1 MHVGAAGLR
10 ARSLARRAVAAV
22 AALAV
27 LAFAPA
33 PTPGGL
39 GVPAALAFAPAA
51 IAADAPDNPSDI
63 PGIPLPGPI
72 TTGILGGPVF
82 DVVYRIDLAPGTIL
96 VAGLS
101 GSPGTDFD
109 LYLFDSSATTVFTT
123 VGLVA
128 RSTGPTSDE
137 SISYGTMTG
146 GRFYLNL
153 HGFGE
158 LQGAYTL
165 TVQTAVDRTPPI
177 ASILLEGGRPATNR
191 DTVGVTLTATD
202 DLSAVVDMAFSLDGV
217 AFGPWQP
224 FAPTASVILFPGD
237 GPKSVWARVR
247 NSVGLVSAAAVGT
260 ITVDT
265 RPPQVVSVSPAPDS
279 RVGSLR
285 PVLRVTFDEPIDA
298 ASWGPNGLIV
308 QRADGTRVTGLA
320 AVEASGLAATF
331 VPDADLP
338 AGSAIVVTVGPVTD
352 VAGNAL
358 LAIPSWTIV
367 PLEPA
372 SLVAVASARV
382 VSRGGEVVVRGT
394 YRGVSPAP
402 ALTVLVRP
410 GTPGG
415 VAAGAGGVA
424 AGTGGVAAGSGG
436 VAAGFEPAITVPVA
450 PDGTFEFTVRP
461 ALSTAYR
468 VEAPGTATVAGA
480 AAEFAIAVRRDLRLL
495 ANGVSSGTSRAGRRV
510 VVGAV
515 AGPPAPGLSV
525 TLRLYRWSPA
535 ARTWQLIS
543 TRPRTTDAAGSV
555 ATGWS
560 PTTPGRYRW
569 RATVGRT
576 ADFSTAFSSW
586 VSWTVTR

>member
-1 MHVGAAGLR
+1 
-10 ARSLARRAVAAV
+10 VAAF
-22 AALAV
+22 AALAL
-27 LAFAPA
+27 LAGGLVAPA
-33 PTPGGL
+33 STAA
-39 GVPAALAFAPAA
+39 PAALAFAPASV
-51 IAADAPDNPSDI
+51 AADAPDNPSDI

-82 DVVYRIDLAPGTIL
+82 DVVYRVDLAPGSIM
-96 VAGLS
+96 VASLT

-109 LYLFDSSATTVFTT
+109 LYLFDSSATTIFST

-137 SISYGTMTG
+137 SISHGTPTG
-146 GRFYLNL
+146 GRFYINL

-158 LQGAYTL
+158 TQGAYTL
-165 TVQTAVDRTPPI
+165 TVQTAVDRTPPTV
-177 ASILLEGGRPATNR
+177 SIVLEGGRVLTNR
-191 DTVGVTLTATD
+191 DTVAVSLAAAD
-202 DLSAVVDMAFSLDGV
+202 DLSAVLDMAFSLDGT

-237 GPKSVWARVR
+237 GPKSVWAKVR

-265 RPPQVVSVSPAPDS
+265 RPPQVVAVSPPPDS

-285 PVLRVTFDEPIDA
+285 PLIRVVFDERIDA
-298 ASWGPNGLIV
+298 ASWSAHGLV
-308 QRADGTRVTGLA
+308 AQRADGTRVTGVA

-331 VPDADLP
+331 VPAADLV

-352 VAGNAL
+352 LAGNAL
-358 LAIPSWTIV
+358 AAMPSWTIV

-372 SLVAVASARV
+372 SLVALASARV
-382 VSRGGEVVVRGT
+382 ISRGGEVVVSGT

-402 ALTVLVRP
+402 DLTVWDRP
-410 GTPGG
+410 GGG
-415 VAAGAGGVA
+415 VAGVAGGA
-424 AGTGGVAAGSGG
+424 AGVVGGAA
-436 VAAGFEPAITVPVA
+436 AAFEPAITVPVA

-461 ALSTAYR
+461 AVSTAYR
-468 VEAPGTATVAGA
+468 IEAPASATVAGA
-480 AAEFAIAVRRDLRLL
+480 TVEFSVAVRRDLRLL
-495 ANGVSSGTSRAGRRV
+495 ANGATSGTSRAGRRV
-510 VVGAV
+510 VVEAL
-515 AGPPAPGLSV
+515 AGPPAAGLSV
-525 TLRLYRWSPA
+525 VLRLYRWSPA
-535 ARTWQLIS
+535 TRTWTLIS
-543 TRPRTTDAAGSV
+543 TRPRVTGAAGSV

-576 ADFSTAFSSW
+576 ADFSTAFSPW